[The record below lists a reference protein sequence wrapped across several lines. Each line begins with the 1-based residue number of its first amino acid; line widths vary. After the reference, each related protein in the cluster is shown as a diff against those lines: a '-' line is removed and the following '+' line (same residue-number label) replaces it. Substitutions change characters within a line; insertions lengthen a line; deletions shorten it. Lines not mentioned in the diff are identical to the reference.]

1 MKQILLT
8 IVAVVLTLFPT
19 AQAKTHAPDIRVTAA
34 PTEPSWAARLSRTLD
49 ERMTYPTSLSP
60 YDRPSGFARV
70 LFSMN
75 RDGTIRDMSLLRRSG
90 SRAIDRAA
98 MKAVSQLSGI
108 SVLPYSVDQGREIEA
123 DLFFADDEQQLRNM
137 VAENRRWHA
146 PASQAIASTD
156 KAPIVLA
163 SLARMPD
170 RR

>member
-8 IVAVVLTLFPT
+8 IVAVVLTLFST
-19 AQAKTHAPDIRVTAA
+19 AQAKTHAPDIMVTAV
-34 PTEPSWAARLSRTLD
+34 PSEQSWAARLSRKLD
-49 ERMTYPTSLSP
+49 ERMTYPVSLNP
-60 YDRPSGFARV
+60 YDQPSGFVRV

-98 MKAVSQLSGI
+98 MKAVSLLSGI
-108 SVLPYSVDQGREIEA
+108 SVLPFSVDQGREIEA
-123 DLFFADDEQQLRNM
+123 DLFFADDEQQLRHM

-146 PASQAIASTD
+146 VASQAVASTNQ
-156 KAPIVLA
+156 APIVLA
-163 SLARMPD
+163 SSARIPD